1 MVQAARWRICD
12 AKDSRGC
19 TPLYKDWG
27 GIVEWCGEGNDDGK
41 GIGVVDEIKESA
53 ANIVVDGD
61 CGVEMA
67 GCTTR
72 SQRVAH
78 GLAHMTP
85 QKAVQAGLDSLE
97 FKERQPNKELLN
109 LLPWKLSSI
118 RHIQVKTI
126 TISKSCARN
135 IALTRSKL
143 KTYAFSN
150 YYMYTTNMWSTRD
163 KW

>member
-97 FKERQPNKELLN
+97 F
-109 LLPWKLSSI
+109 
-118 RHIQVKTI
+118 
-126 TISKSCARN
+126 
-135 IALTRSKL
+135 
-143 KTYAFSN
+143 
-150 YYMYTTNMWSTRD
+150 
-163 KW
+163 